1 MPDPFALP
9 FDNRFA
15 RLHPTF
21 YEVVDP
27 TPLGQPHL
35 IAFNPDA
42 AALLDLPRD
51 AAAHPDAAAY
61 LSGGKRM
68 PGAEPLAMIYAG
80 HQFGVWVP
88 QLGDGRAILLGQVT
102 NSRGEHWDVQLKG
115 SGMTRF
121 SRMGDGRAVLRSTIR
136 EYLASEAMHGLG
148 IPTTRALAIVGSD
161 DPVYRETPE
170 TAATLIRLAPSHI
183 RFGSFQIFAARG
195 QPDRSRELADHVIE
209 RHEPDL
215 VGRPDR
221 HERWL
226 ERVVDRTA
234 ELMASWMA
242 VGFAHGVMNTD
253 NMSVLGLTL
262 DYGPY
267 GFMEAYEPGFICNHS
282 DHEGRYAFDR
292 QPAIGLWNL
301 ARFAESL
308 LELVSFEAAN
318 AALNRYPTAFDQR
331 YGALMRSK
339 LGLTTTDADDTSLV
353 GELLSLM
360 AANRVDYTIW
370 FRSLCAVSSDA
381 EAAPAFLRSMAHDLE
396 RLDAWTSRYTARL
409 RAEKRPD
416 PERMAAMGRVNPKYV
431 LRNYLAQGAID
442 AALGKDYS
450 EIESLRRVLAAPFD
464 EHPEQARYAE
474 PAPPWA
480 RDLVVSCS
488 S

>member
-1 MPDPFALP
+1 MRDPFTLP

-15 RLHPTF
+15 RLHPAF
-21 YEVVDP
+21 YEVIDP
-27 TPLGQPHL
+27 TPLNQPYL
-35 IAFNPDA
+35 VAFNPDA
-42 AALLDLPRD
+42 ARLIDLPP
-51 AAAHPDAAAY
+51 AAADHPDVAAY
-61 LSGGKRM
+61 LSGARRM
-68 PGAEPLAMIYAG
+68 PGAEPLAMLYAG

-102 NSRGEHWDVQLKG
+102 NQRGEHWDIQLKG

-209 RHEPDL
+209 WHEPDL

-221 HERWL
+221 YERWL

-234 ELMASWMA
+234 QLMAAWMA

-318 AALNRYPTAFDQR
+318 AALNRYPMAFDQR
-331 YGALMRSK
+331 YGELMRSK
-339 LGLTTTDADDTSLV
+339 LGLVAAEAEDTALI

-360 AANRVDYTIW
+360 AANRVDYTNW
-370 FRSLCAVSSDA
+370 FRSLSDIPSDA
-381 EAAPAFLRSMAHDLE
+381 AAAPESLRSCVHDLE
-396 RLDAWTSRYTARL
+396 RLDAWIARYAARL
-409 RAEKRPD
+409 QSEQRPD
-416 PERMAAMGRVNPKYV
+416 LERAAEMNRVNPKYV

-442 AALGKDYS
+442 AALRKDFS
-450 EIESLRRVLAAPFD
+450 EIESLRRVLATPFD
-464 EHPEQARYAE
+464 EHPDQIRYAE

>member
-1 MPDPFALP
+1 MRDPFSLP
-9 FDNRFA
+9 FDNWFA
-15 RLHPTF
+15 RLHPAF

-27 TPLGQPHL
+27 TPLNHPYL
-35 IAFNPDA
+35 VAFNPDA
-42 AALLDLPRD
+42 ARLIELEPSAVD
-51 AAAHPDAAAY
+51 HPDAAAY
-61 LSGGKRM
+61 LSGAKRM

-80 HQFGVWVP
+80 HQFGVWVA

-102 NSRGEHWDVQLKG
+102 NHHGEHWDVQLKG

-121 SRMGDGRAVLRSTIR
+121 SRMGDGRAVLRSSIR

-195 QPDRSRELADHVIE
+195 QPERSRELADHVFE

-221 HERWL
+221 YERWL

-234 ELMASWMA
+234 QLMAEWMA

-253 NMSVLGLTL
+253 NMSVLGLTI

-267 GFMEAYEPGFICNHS
+267 GFMETYEPGFICNHS

-308 LELVSFEAAN
+308 LELVSYEAAN
-318 AALNRYPTAFDQR
+318 EALSRYPTAFDQR
-331 YGALMRSK
+331 YGELMRSK
-339 LGLTTTDADDTSLV
+339 LGLTTAAADDTALI

-360 AANRVDYTIW
+360 AANQVDYTNW
-370 FRSLCAVSSDA
+370 FRRLGAIPSDA
-381 EAAPAFLRSMAHDLE
+381 VAAPESLRSMVHDLA
-396 RLDAWTSRYTARL
+396 RLDAWTASYAARL
-409 RAEKRPD
+409 QSEGRPD
-416 PERMAAMGRVNPKYV
+416 VERAADMARVNPKYV

-442 AALGKDYS
+442 AALRKDYS
-450 EIESLRRVLAAPFD
+450 EIESLRKVLAAPFD
-464 EHPEQARYAE
+464 EHPDQARYAE